1 MFCTKCGKELYD
13 GDRFCAFCGAEVR
26 RAQASKNDE
35 VVFNPPFKLEA
46 QKKTEE
52 ILKAADERKEK
63 ETAKRETVA
72 FDWNL
77 DGFPKASPKKTEDV
91 NFNWDSVLEKRAARS
106 FDEDSFFIERITPT
120 EVRTP
125 QIKEEETSK
134 VPTEPIKEI
143 FSSEELEKELFGLY
157 GAEVEGRTETQ
168 PKMTENEDAGASAAA
183 DISNISDISE
193 NSDAADDLQEL
204 HDVNDLISAEGLSEY
219 SDGSKNGSRD
229 RDSRFYT
236 FNKKSDEFEELLN
249 KERERI
255 RSMEDEYKRRL
266 EDMDYTWVPEV
277 FKSRTAGQRT
287 DVPVGNTYAE
297 PAKAESTPAE
307 SEAAVL
313 VEVIQPQ
320 TPNTVDLTKEYPHIN
335 IPEPV
340 AVPEQAKAEEVKE
353 ETKQEEAKQETEV
366 AEVKEEAKAETV
378 EKDKLRYSD
387 VFPRVG
393 AEKAGSLGTEGMPE
407 KAGASQESGS
417 GDRNDKNGSRSGA
430 AIAAVFDDEDEEP
443 VKKHIAAKVIVAV
456 LLIALLLEGGALAIK
471 FFAPDSRVSAMIDTA
486 VFKIADLFT
495 GGSAPANADGAGDG
509 GSVSSEDSRAAY
521 FSNLVIG
528 KSGSVKSIGSVS
540 YNPELTYGSGKEYSF
555 AEISEADSFV
565 DAEWKD
571 AGATYGEKLL
581 ESVIKYYD
589 GWIDTNSESDLIGIN
604 TLEIG
609 EIRTGKEGFYVLCEV
624 TYAAVDGEELS
635 QYQTVFVKISN
646 GLMVINEI
654 KEETL

>member
-63 ETAKRETVA
+63 EAAKRETVA

-134 VPTEPIKEI
+134 TPTEPIKEI

-157 GAEVEGRTETQ
+157 GAEEEGRTETQ
-168 PKMTENEDAGASAAA
+168 PKVTENEDAGASAAT

-219 SDGSKNGSRD
+219 SDSSKNGSRD

-297 PAKAESTPAE
+297 AAKAENTPAE

-320 TPNTVDLTKEYPHIN
+320 TPNTVDLTKEYPHID

-353 ETKQEEAKQETEV
+353 ETKQEEAKQETEA
-366 AEVKEEAKAETV
+366 AEIKEEAKAETV

-407 KAGASQESGS
+407 KEGGSQESGS
-417 GDRNDKNGSRSGA
+417 GDRNDRDGSRSGA

-471 FFAPDSRVSAMIDTA
+471 FFAPDSKVSAMIDTA

-509 GSVSSEDSRAAY
+509 GSVSAEDSRAAY

-609 EIRTGKEGFYVLCEV
+609 EIRTGTEGFYVLCKV
-624 TYAAVDGEELS
+624 TYATEDGEELS